1 MKGQKQ
7 SRTDALEKRMAAT
20 TNVLQQVINEL
31 ENIKTMIFG
40 QQEILKQ
47 LPGYEDAI
55 DELKKKVAEK
65 PSEGEEAFSF
75 TRLFSHFLFKL
86 FDCIVV
92 TF

>member
-40 QQEILKQ
+40 QQEIFKK

-55 DELKKKVAEK
+55 AELKKKVAEK
-65 PSEGEEAFSF
+65 PSEGKTLITDGEASE
-75 TRLFSHFLFKL
+75 
-86 FDCIVV
+86 
-92 TF
+92 

>member
-55 DELKKKVAEK
+55 AELKKKVAEE
-65 PSEGEEAFSF
+65 PSKREEAFSYGEAG
-75 TRLFSHFLFKL
+75 K
-86 FDCIVV
+86 
-92 TF
+92 

>member
-20 TNVLQQVINEL
+20 TNVLQQIINEINNL
-31 ENIKTMIFG
+31 KTMVFG

-55 DELKKKVAEK
+55 EKIKEKVAEK
-65 PSEGEEAFSF
+65 PSEGEKAFSYGEA
-75 TRLFSHFLFKL
+75 SE
-86 FDCIVV
+86 
-92 TF
+92 